1 MKKLFAAALFVGLSG
16 AVFAADT
23 YTIDSNHAWPTF
35 EINHFGLSTQR
46 GRFDKTAGTITLD
59 KATKT
64 GAVEATIQTDSIS
77 LGFQK
82 WDDHLKSE
90 DFFDAAKYPTITFKS
105 DKFSF
110 DGDALVT
117 VDGQLTMHGVTK
129 PVKLT
134 IANFKCVP
142 HPMLKREVCAADIST
157 TIDRTQWGITKY
169 APNLGSEVLIK
180 IPVEAIKNS

>member
-23 YTIDSNHAWPTF
+23 YTMDSNHVWPTF
-35 EINHFGLSTQR
+35 EINHMGLSTQR

-64 GAVEATIQTDSIS
+64 GSVEATIQTDS
-77 LGFQK
+77 LNMGFAK
-82 WDDHLKSE
+82 WDEHIKSA
-90 DFFDAAKYPTITFKS
+90 DFFDAAQYPTISFKS

-110 DGDALVT
+110 DGDKLVT

-129 PVKLT
+129 PVKLS

-142 HPMLKREVCAADIST
+142 HPMLKREACAADITT
-157 TIDRTQWGITKY
+157 TIKRSEWGITKY
-169 APNLGSEVLIK
+169 VPAVSDEVTIK